1 MKKDIY
7 IIKNS
12 VNSKV
17 YIGQAKNAAERW
29 LSHIYNAKYEAK
41 TNKEVQIIHKAMM
54 KYGID
59 KFHYEIL
66 EYQIENYDERE
77 IYWINY
83 YNSRVPNGYN
93 VVVGGNGV
101 GYGTEH
107 PSAVFD
113 EETLMKCISEIS
125 STQKTFTNIAKKFH
139 CSQEVISAINNG
151 ERYRSD
157 KFSYPLRHTD
167 TKYSYET
174 LKQIRYSL
182 KYELDLTIKDIAN
195 KYHVNCSQVSEINNG
210 KIYFVA
216 NESYPLIKKRL
227 KDLDEDTIH
236 SIIQDILY
244 SELCLSDIAS
254 KYNISRTRITS
265 INKGTYY
272 QDKNLHYPL
281 REEND
286 KRNKSLKKF
295 LDITIVQEIHHL
307 LQGNE
312 SIAFIADKYGVSDVT
327 IRNINNGSCKK
338 YILNGY
344 IYPIRKLSKR

>member
-41 TNKEVQIIHKAMM
+41 TNKEVQIIHRAIM
-54 KYGID
+54 KYGVD

-83 YNSRVPNGYN
+83 YNSRTPNGYN
-93 VVVGGNGV
+93 VSVGGKGI
-101 GYGTEH
+101 GYGIDH
-107 PSAVFD
+107 PVAVFD
-113 EETLMKCISEIS
+113 ERSLLKCISEIS

-139 CSQEVISAINNG
+139 CSPEVISAINNG
-151 ERYRSD
+151 DRYRSD

-182 KYELDLTIKDIAN
+182 KYELDLTIKDIAK
-195 KYHVNCSQVSEINNG
+195 KYHVDYSQVSEINNG

-216 NESYPLIKKRL
+216 NESYPLRHKRL
-227 KDLDEDTIH
+227 TDLDEDTIH
-236 SIIQDILY
+236 DIIQDILY
-244 SELCLSDIAS
+244 SDLCLSDIAS
-254 KYNISRTRITS
+254 KYNVSRTRITG

-272 QDKNLHYPL
+272 QHKNLHYPL
-281 REEND
+281 RKEND
-286 KRNKSLKKF
+286 KKNKSLKKF
-295 LDITIVQEIHHL
+295 LDITIIQEIHHL

-312 SIAFIADKYGVSDVT
+312 SIASIADKYGVSGTT

-338 YILNGY
+338 YIIKGY
-344 IYPIRKLSKR
+344 IYPIRKLSR

>member
-41 TNKEVQIIHKAMM
+41 TNKEVQIIHKAIM

-66 EYQIENYDERE
+66 EYQVENYDERE

-93 VVVGGNGV
+93 VAVGGKGI
-101 GYGTEH
+101 GYGTNS
-107 PSAVFD
+107 PNAVFD
-113 EETLMKCISEIS
+113 EENLLKCISEIS

-151 ERYRSD
+151 DRYRSD
-157 KFSYPLRHTD
+157 KFSYPLRHAD

-195 KYHVNCSQVSEINNG
+195 KYHADYSQVSEINNG
-210 KIYFVA
+210 KIYFVV
-216 NESYPLIKKRL
+216 NESYPLRNKRL
-227 KDLDEDTIH
+227 KDLDEDTVHRIV
-236 SIIQDILY
+236 QDILY
-244 SELCLSDIAS
+244 SDLCLSDIAS
-254 KYNISRTRITS
+254 KYNISRTRVTA

-272 QDKNLHYPL
+272 QNKNLHYPL

-295 LDITIVQEIHHL
+295 LDIAIIQEIHRL
-307 LQGNE
+307 LQNNE

-338 YILNGY
+338 YLISGY
-344 IYPIRKLSKR
+344 AYPIRKLSR